1 MKRLLVAGG
10 LMVACLLL
18 GTEAGAQGSGTAR
31 GKVVDE
37 KGQPIEGATIVLD
50 FQGGVT
56 RKFTVKSNKKG
67 DFTQVGLPPGPYRVT
82 ATKDGYQGTYTD
94 GRIALGMPT
103 DLGEFKMTS
112 AAGKVATGA
121 GTAADLE
128 KANAELRKMAADAE
142 ALVAAGKH
150 DEAVAA
156 FQALVAKGV
165 ASPADIHFRIGQ
177 VYADKK
183 DYANAEAA
191 YLKAIEL
198 KPDYTRAKMELANVY
213 QVSGKGDKA
222 AELMTAAQA
231 GGAGDANVQYT
242 AGVVHINAG
251 RHAEAAEAF
260 KKAIAIDATL
270 ADAYYHLGTIAVNQ
284 NNAAEAVAH
293 LEKYLSLN
301 PTHPQNVAT
310 AQALIKALKPQK

>member
-10 LMVACLLL
+10 LMAACLLL
-18 GTEAGAQGSGTAR
+18 GTEARAQGSGTAR

-37 KGQPIEGATIVLD
+37 KGQPVEGATVVLD

-94 GRIALGMPT
+94 TRIALGLPT
-103 DLGEFKMTS
+103 ELPNFQLTA

-128 KANAELRKMAADAE
+128 KANAELRKIAADAE
-142 ALVAAGKH
+142 AAAAAGKH
-150 DEAVAA
+150 DEAVAG
-156 FQALVAKGV
+156 FQSLLTKGV
-165 ASPADIHFRIGQ
+165 AAPAEIHFRIGQ
-177 VYADKK
+177 IYADKK
-183 DYANAEAA
+183 DYANAETA
-191 YLKAIEL
+191 YLKALEL
-198 KPDYTRAKMELANVY
+198 KPDNTRAKMELANVY
-213 QVSGKGDKA
+213 QVSGKADKA
-222 AELMTAAQA
+222 AELMAAAQA
-231 GGAGDANVQYT
+231 GSEGDANALYT

-251 RHAEAAEAF
+251 RHAEAGEAF
-260 KKAIAIDATL
+260 KKAIAVDPTL

-284 NNAAEAVAH
+284 NNAAEAVAN